1 MRQLFLFSLLLSIP
15 ALAMPA
21 APLLAQDPIPAEL
34 ANYVARPEPE
44 YGWRKVHSRRVMGTT
59 EHRLLLTSQT
69 WQGITWKHYLQ
80 IFEPNRLEETG
91 KILLFVTAGNTGE
104 VPSVSYDFMGAGAAK
119 HTGARIA
126 ILHQV
131 PNQPLL
137 GNHVEDDLITE
148 SWLRYLQTGDANW
161 PLLFPMVKSAVKAM
175 DALEEFVAGSSD
187 HEVDGFV
194 ITGASKRGWT
204 SWLAPSV
211 DERIIATAP
220 VVIDVLNFR
229 PQMIGQLNSWGEFSE
244 QIQDY
249 TNKGLVKLENESEL
263 ETRLRIMMDPYTY
276 HREVEIPKLMVIATN
291 DRYWVIDSLNIY
303 WDELVGPK
311 SVSYVPNTGH
321 SLSGELVPVMKTIS
335 AFFKRVVSDQPMP
348 AFNWKHDDH
357 EGGYRLTITGQDLP
371 RSARLWTAHSESLDF
386 RDARWIPRRL
396 RKLDGTITAEVSK
409 PRSGHVAF
417 YTTLSFRDRNLRYNL
432 STQIRRE

>member
-21 APLLAQDPIPAEL
+21 APLSAQDPIPAEL

-44 YGWRKVHSRRVMGTT
+44 YGWKLVHSRRVMGTT
-59 EHRLLLTSQT
+59 EHRLILTSQN
-69 WQGITWKHYLQ
+69 WQGITWTHYLQ
-80 IFEPNRLEETG
+80 VFEPNRLKETA
-91 KILLFVTAGNTGE
+91 KILLFVTAGNTGDI
-104 VPSVSYDFMGAGAAK
+104 PSVSYDFMGAGAAK

-137 GNHVEDDLITE
+137 GDHVEDDLITE
-148 SWLRYLQTGDANW
+148 SWLRYLKTGDANW

-211 DERIIATAP
+211 DDRIIATAP

-229 PQMIGQLNSWGEFSE
+229 PQMIGQLKSWGEFSE

-249 TNKGLVKLENESEL
+249 TSKGLVKLENESEL
-263 ETRLRIMMDPYTY
+263 ETRLRVMMDPYTY

-291 DRYWVIDSLNIY
+291 DRYWVINSLNIY

-335 AFFKRVVSDQPMP
+335 AFFKRVAADQPMP
-348 AFNWKHDDH
+348 AFGWKHDDH
-357 EGGYRLTITGQDLP
+357 AEGYRLTVTGEDLP

-396 RKLDGTITAEVSK
+396 RNLDGTITAEVPK

-417 YTTLSFRDRNLRYNL
+417 YTTLYFRDGNLRYSL
-432 STQIRRE
+432 STQVRRE

>member
-1 MRQLFLFSLLLSIP
+1 
-15 ALAMPA
+15 MPA

-44 YGWRKVHSRRVMGTT
+44 YGWKLVHSRRVMGTT
-59 EHRLLLTSQT
+59 EHRLILTSQN
-69 WQGITWKHYLQ
+69 WQGITWTHYLQ
-80 IFEPNRLEETG
+80 VFEPNRLEETG
-91 KILLFVTAGNTGE
+91 KILLFVTAGNTGDI
-104 VPSVSYDFMGAGAAK
+104 PSIAYDFMGAGAAK
-119 HTGARIA
+119 HTRARIA

-137 GNHVEDDLITE
+137 GDHVEDDLITE
-148 SWLRYLQTGDANW
+148 SWLRYLKTGDANW

-194 ITGASKRGWT
+194 ITGISKRGWT

-211 DERIIATAP
+211 DDRIIATAP

-229 PQMIGQLNSWGEFSE
+229 PQMIGQLKSWGEFSE

-263 ETRLRIMMDPYTY
+263 ETRLRVMMDPYTY

-291 DRYWVIDSLNIY
+291 DRYWVINSLNIY

-311 SVSYVPNTGH
+311 FVSYVPNTGH
-321 SLSGELVPVMKTIS
+321 LLSGKEISVMKTIS
-335 AFFKRVVSDQPMP
+335 AFFKRVAADQPMP
-348 AFNWKHDDH
+348 AFGWKHDDH
-357 EGGYRLTITGQDLP
+357 AEGYRLTVTGEDLP

-396 RKLDGTITAEVSK
+396 RNLDGTITAEVPK

-417 YTTLSFRDRNLRYNL
+417 YATLYFRDGSLRYSL
-432 STQIRRE
+432 STQVRRE